1 MLLDAN
7 KELLSSQNVPK
18 LRPALK
24 KALLKLG
31 VELYL
36 GHRLKERLTNHDFG
50 TKRLV
55 TESGLVIESDA
66 QLVCTGMR
74 PNVDLM
80 KDPQCL
86 ENGRF
91 IKVKDTMEVDHPSE
105 RYKNVFVLGD
115 ASNHPT
121 PKLAYWAGEQGK
133 HVAKGIAE
141 HILKGGTSA
150 FTPFSG
156 PRTEILIVP
165 LGPKGG
171 VSQLPFG
178 KDGFIVGN
186 FLTKMAKAK
195 DLFVNMTWKKLNAKM
210 TTEK

>member
-7 KELLSSQNVPK
+7 EELLSSQNVPK

-24 KALLKLG
+24 KELLKLG

-36 GHRLKERLTNHDFG
+36 GHRLKESFTNHEFG

-66 QLVCTGMR
+66 QLVCVGMR
-74 PNVDLM
+74 PNVDLV

-105 RYKNVFVLGD
+105 KYKNVFVLGD

-133 HVAKGIAE
+133 HVGKGIAE
-141 HILKGGTSA
+141 HILKGVSV
-150 FTPFSG
+150 FKPFSG

-178 KDGFIVGN
+178 KDGVIVGN

-195 DLFVNMTWKKLNAKM
+195 DLFVSMSWKKFNAKM